1 VAAVERAIRELTRG
15 AVIARFP
22 ALVLMVLRRWLV
34 TSRVLMSVT
43 RQAAHPA
50 TSGRVGTG
58 RMCQQRQ
65 RRNEQRNDHENGLH
79 TTHHKKIT
87 TGFGTLFRANE
98 ENYQAAWSV
107 YGFGGVIAA

>member
-1 VAAVERAIRELTRG
+1 VAAIKRAIRELTRG
-15 AVIARFP
+15 PVIARFA
-22 ALVLMVLRRWLV
+22 ALVLMILRRWLV
-34 TSRVLMSVT
+34 TGRVLMSVM
-43 RQAAHPA
+43 RQATHPA
-50 TSGRVGTG
+50 TSGRVGAG

-87 TGFGTLFRANE
+87 TGLGTLFRANE
-98 ENYQAAWSV
+98 ENYRAASFF